1 MPMKGIRFLLP
12 SRITREES
20 VLEFVIFL
28 RLHYLILL
36 QIFIAY
42 SHCIR
47 LLNLISKWQSSNNYI
62 KKYKKR
68 KYNTDF
74 QFNDWKI
81 NCKKLFP
88 LNKFVLIY
96 FAKFYLCVS
105 FIYLFFEIIFTLSI
119 KQNLFLFCYR

>member
-1 MPMKGIRFLLP
+1 MPIKGIRFLLP

-42 SHCIR
+42 SHCIH
-47 LLNLISKWQSSNNYI
+47 LLNLISRWQSSSNYI
-62 KKYKKR
+62 KKYKK
-68 KYNTDF
+68 KKLIQISNST
-74 QFNDWKI
+74 I
-81 NCKKLFP
+81 EKLFP

-105 FIYLFFEIIFTLSI
+105 FIF
-119 KQNLFLFCYR
+119 